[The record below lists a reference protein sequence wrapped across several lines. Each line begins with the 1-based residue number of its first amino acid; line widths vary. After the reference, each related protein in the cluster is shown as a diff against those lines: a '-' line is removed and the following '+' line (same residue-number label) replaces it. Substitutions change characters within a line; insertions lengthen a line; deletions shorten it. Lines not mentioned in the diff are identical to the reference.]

1 MGLTSDELIELSE
14 EVWALINDI
23 QAIKAANSEDGKKIS
38 KKEGRHLLRSILK
51 LAGKIVVDVVD

>member
-38 KKEGRHLLRSILK
+38 KKE
-51 LAGKIVVDVVD
+51 